1 MVSAEEERPFLFSP
15 VTEIP
20 EWRLFESHQGTIT
33 RAQFEDRWRRI
44 YDSAGVLAKYIRL
57 TDEGVE
63 LFRDTAKTQSLFYLR
78 FASGEGREE
87 RGLSVASWSPVFLQ
101 LPWAL

>member
-20 EWRLFESHQGTIT
+20 EWRLLESHQGTIT

-44 YDSAGVLAKYIRL
+44 YDPAGVLAKYIRL

-63 LFRDTAKTQSLFYLR
+63 LFRDTAKTSHSFICALLPERVARRGDFPWPL
-78 FASGEGREE
+78 GRPK
-87 RGLSVASWSPVFLQ
+87 SPC
-101 LPWAL
+101 WEK